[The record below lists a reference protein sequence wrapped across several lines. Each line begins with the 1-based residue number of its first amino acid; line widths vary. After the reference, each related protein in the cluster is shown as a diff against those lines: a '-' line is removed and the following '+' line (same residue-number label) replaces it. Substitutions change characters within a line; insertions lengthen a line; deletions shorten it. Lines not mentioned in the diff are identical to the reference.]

1 MNVNGADVPSNLQIE
16 VNLIKLLSE
25 RSNIRLQF
33 RLKSGGYLSVTA
45 GTFETGIT
53 ISVSC
58 RQASS
63 NSSSDLA
70 LLLGVSA
77 CCSCASSET
86 FGSIGAHSAR
96 VKPMG
101 STHT

>member
-25 RSNIRLQF
+25 RSNVRLQF

-77 CCSCASSET
+77 CCSCASS
-86 FGSIGAHSAR
+86 AR
-96 VKPMG
+96 VKPLG